1 MTDLAP
7 WSGAGLWTGAEL
19 VHDSTFITTLNDQQV
34 AEIEAAVE
42 QTKARGLAIEEISS
56 ADFPLPG
63 LGMVLQ
69 DLLDELLN
77 GRGFA
82 LIRGLPVER
91 LSRDNVARAYW
102 GIGTWLGDAVS
113 QNAEGHLLGHVT
125 DLRAQEVPGRRVY
138 QTTQRLPFHSDSCD
152 IVGLLCL
159 RPAKSGG
166 LSSIAS
172 AASVHNHLLEHHRRH
187 LRSLYGWFHC
197 DRFGEAP
204 AGKDASYPVRIF
216 NRCGGYLTCCGMDP
230 DIRSA
235 QRLPR
240 VPRLTAAQQ
249 AALDTM
255 QKVAQDLGFD
265 MDLRP
270 GDIQL
275 LHNHTVLHARTDFED
290 HPESEKRRHFLR
302 LWLSARSGRPLPA
315 FLAERWGTVTVGAIR
330 GGILVP
336 GATPCVP
343 PAP

>member
-1 MTDLAP
+1 MTDLLP
-7 WSGAGLWTGAEL
+7 WSGPGLWTGAEL
-19 VHDSTFITTLNDQQV
+19 VHDSTLITTLSDQHV
-34 AEIEAAVE
+34 VEIDAAVE
-42 QTKARGLAIEEISS
+42 QTKARGLAIEDISQT
-56 ADFPLPG
+56 DFPLPEF
-63 LGMVLQ
+63 GMVLQ

-91 LSRDNVARAYW
+91 LSRDSVARAYW

-125 DLRAQEVPGRRVY
+125 DLRVQEQPGRRVY
-138 QTTQRLPFHSDSCD
+138 QTTQRQPFHSDSCD

-172 AASVHNHLLEHHRRH
+172 AASVHNHLLEHHPQH
-187 LRSLYGWFHC
+187 LRTLYGTFHC
-197 DRFGEAP
+197 DRFGEVP
-204 AGKDASYPVRIF
+204 AGKDATYPVSIF
-216 NRCGGYLTCCGMDP
+216 DRYGGYLTCCGMDP

-235 QRLPR
+235 QRLPQ

-255 QKVAQDLGFD
+255 QEVAQDLGFG
-265 MDLRP
+265 MALRP

-290 HPESEKRRHFLR
+290 HPEPEKRRHLLR
-302 LWLSARSGRPLPA
+302 LWLSARSGRPLPG
-315 FLAERWGTVTVGAIR
+315 FLAERWGTVSVGAIR

-343 PAP
+343 LAP